1 MHYCGIAVKGR
12 KLYKRPIEIHQGVA
26 KMSFSSTA
34 AEVKA
39 KVEGG
44 MRSVQPLGGDGQ
56 HVEAANT
63 PDTSAPLISTPN
75 AGEPLLRNKFV
86 NKPTTDV
93 FTDIGESVLP

>member
-1 MHYCGIAVKGR
+1 
-12 KLYKRPIEIHQGVA
+12 
-26 KMSFSSTA
+26 MSFSYIA
-34 AEVKA
+34 AELKA

-63 PDTSAPLISTPN
+63 PDASAPLISTPKMRKDASTRSALLPPRN
-75 AGEPLLRNKFV
+75 DGEPLLRNKFV